1 MKCQKELFEVPD
13 GVTYLNAAYMGPLLK
28 TSAAIGEKAMRK
40 KLTPWALPISDFFDP
55 PNRFYQLAA
64 DLIDARPSDVAI
76 IPSVSYG
83 TAIAA
88 KNIKV
93 NAGQNIVVMAD
104 QFPSNVYCWR
114 TLAEEKGANIVT
126 VPWPENSDWTTAILD
141 SIDEDTALVATANA
155 HWTNGSYIDLV
166 TVGKK
171 VSSVNAALVLDL
183 TQSLGVTPF
192 SVKDVD
198 PDYMVVGAYK
208 WLLGPYSIGFLYAA
222 PRNQNGQP
230 IEESWLSRKGAEDF
244 TRLVDYQEDYE
255 EGARRYDMGEKSNFI
270 NVAIAIDAFE
280 FFQKHGVDAISS
292 YIKSLTDYIAAEAR
306 KIGLSVEEDKHRVPN
321 LIGINFKEGVPKN
334 VPEALAQKNVYVSI
348 RGDSIRI
355 APHVYNDIADV
366 DRFFEVLKEA
376 LQKWL

>member
-93 NAGQNIVVMAD
+93 NTGQNIVVMAD

-126 VPWPENSDWTTAILD
+126 VPWPENGDWTTAILD

-171 VSSVNAALVLDL
+171 VRSVNAALVLDL

-334 VPEALAQKNVYVSI
+334 VSEALAQKNVYVSI

>member
-126 VPWPENSDWTTAILD
+126 VPWPENGDWTTAILD

-192 SVKDVD
+192 SVKDVH
-198 PDYMVVGAYK
+198 PV
-208 WLLGPYSIGFLYAA
+208 
-222 PRNQNGQP
+222 
-230 IEESWLSRKGAEDF
+230 
-244 TRLVDYQEDYE
+244 
-255 EGARRYDMGEKSNFI
+255 
-270 NVAIAIDAFE
+270 
-280 FFQKHGVDAISS
+280 
-292 YIKSLTDYIAAEAR
+292 
-306 KIGLSVEEDKHRVPN
+306 
-321 LIGINFKEGVPKN
+321 
-334 VPEALAQKNVYVSI
+334 
-348 RGDSIRI
+348 
-355 APHVYNDIADV
+355 
-366 DRFFEVLKEA
+366 
-376 LQKWL
+376 

>member
-126 VPWPENSDWTTAILD
+126 VPWPENGDWTTAILD

-334 VPEALAQKNVYVSI
+334 VSEALAQKNVYVSI

>member
-93 NAGQNIVVMAD
+93 NAAQNIVVMAD

-126 VPWPENSDWTTAILD
+126 VPWPENGDWTTAILD

-222 PRNQNGQP
+222 PRNQNGHP

-292 YIKSLTDYIAAEAR
+292 YIKSLTDYIAAETR

-355 APHVYNDIADV
+355 APHVYNDKADV
-366 DRFFEVLKEA
+366 DRFFEVLKDA
-376 LQKWL
+376 LQK

>member
-126 VPWPENSDWTTAILD
+126 VPWPENGDWTTAILD

>member
-126 VPWPENSDWTTAILD
+126 VPWPENGDWTTAILD

-222 PRNQNGQP
+222 PRNQNGHP

-334 VPEALAQKNVYVSI
+334 VPEALAQKNVYVSV

-355 APHVYNDIADV
+355 APHVYNDKADV

-376 LQKWL
+376 LQK

>member
-126 VPWPENSDWTTAILD
+126 VPWPENGDWTTAILD

-222 PRNQNGQP
+222 PRNQNGHP

-355 APHVYNDIADV
+355 APHVYNDKADV

-376 LQKWL
+376 LQK

>member
-28 TSAAIGEKAMRK
+28 TSAVIGEKAMRK

-93 NAGQNIVVMAD
+93 NAAQNIVVMAD

-126 VPWPENSDWTTAILD
+126 VPWPENGDWTTAILD

-222 PRNQNGQP
+222 PRNQNGHP

-270 NVAIAIDAFE
+270 NLAIAIDAFE

-355 APHVYNDIADV
+355 APHVYNDKADV

-376 LQKWL
+376 LQK

>member
-1 MKCQKELFEVPD
+1 
-13 GVTYLNAAYMGPLLK
+13 MGPLLK

>member
-126 VPWPENSDWTTAILD
+126 VPWPENGDWTTAILD

-166 TVGKK
+166 TVRKK

-222 PRNQNGQP
+222 PRNQNGHP

-355 APHVYNDIADV
+355 APHVYNDKADV

-376 LQKWL
+376 LQK

>member
-126 VPWPENSDWTTAILD
+126 VPWPENGDWTTAILD

-222 PRNQNGQP
+222 PRNQNGHP

-292 YIKSLTDYIAAEAR
+292 YIKSLTDYIAAETR
-306 KIGLSVEEDKHRVPN
+306 KIGLSVEEEKHRVPN

-355 APHVYNDIADV
+355 APHVYNDKADV

-376 LQKWL
+376 LQK

>member
-126 VPWPENSDWTTAILD
+126 VPWPENGDWTTAILD

-222 PRNQNGQP
+222 PRNQNGHP

>member
-126 VPWPENSDWTTAILD
+126 VPWPENGDWTTAILD

-222 PRNQNGQP
+222 PRNQNGHP

-244 TRLVDYQEDYE
+244 TRLVDYQEDYK

>member
-222 PRNQNGQP
+222 PRNQNGHP

-355 APHVYNDIADV
+355 APHVYNDKADV

-376 LQKWL
+376 LQK

>member
-126 VPWPENSDWTTAILD
+126 VPWPENGDWTTAILD

-222 PRNQNGQP
+222 PRNQNGHP

-306 KIGLSVEEDKHRVPN
+306 KIGLGVEEDKHRVPN

-355 APHVYNDIADV
+355 APHVYNDKADV

-376 LQKWL
+376 LQK

>member
-126 VPWPENSDWTTAILD
+126 VPWPENGDWTTAILD

-198 PDYMVVGAYK
+198 PDYIVVGAYK

>member
-126 VPWPENSDWTTAILD
+126 VPWPENGDWTTAILD

-222 PRNQNGQP
+222 PRNQNGHP
-230 IEESWLSRKGAEDF
+230 IEESWLSRKGAEAF

-355 APHVYNDIADV
+355 APHVYNDKADV

-376 LQKWL
+376 LQK

>member
-126 VPWPENSDWTTAILD
+126 VPWPENGDWTTAILD

-166 TVGKK
+166 KVGKK

-222 PRNQNGQP
+222 PRNQNGHP

-355 APHVYNDIADV
+355 APHVYNDKADV

-376 LQKWL
+376 LQK